1 MFLSS
6 LLACSPPDT
15 ELIYDLPAFT
25 PEGYLNMVVEIPAGT
40 SLKLEY
46 DPGQGRFLPDTLN
59 GQVREIA
66 FLPYPG
72 NYGFIPSTY
81 MDPAR
86 GGDGDALDVLM
97 LGPARP
103 SGTII
108 EVLPV
113 GALLLRDGGEE
124 DTKIIAVA
132 RDDRL
137 NPMGIDEFR
146 DLLTE
151 FDPARRIVEEWFE
164 HYKGFQ
170 QVELVGWE
178 DETYA
183 RREVKKWAKQ

>member
-1 MFLSS
+1 MLLAA
-6 LLACSPPDT
+6 LLACSPADR
-15 ELIYDLPAFT
+15 ELAYDLPAFT
-25 PEGYLNMVVEIPAGT
+25 PEGYLNMVVEIPAGS
-40 SLKLEY
+40 SLKIEY
-46 DPGQGRFLPDTLN
+46 DPRQRRFLPDTLD
-59 GQVREIA
+59 GQPRKIA

-103 SGTII
+103 SGTVI
-108 EVLPV
+108 EVIPV
-113 GALLLRDGGEE
+113 GTLLLRDGGEE

-132 RDDRL
+132 REEGL
-137 NPMGIDEFR
+137 NPMGMDEFR

-178 DETYA
+178 DEAYA
-183 RREVKKWAKQ
+183 LREVKKWAKQ

>member
-6 LLACSPPDT
+6 LLACSPADT

-59 GQVREIA
+59 GQAREIA

-124 DTKIIAVA
+124 DTKIVAVA

-170 QVELVGWE
+170 QVDLVGWE